1 MNQHLLSRIP
11 PARRGQRGLS
21 IMELMISM
29 AIGLMILTGLTLLFV
44 SSSSSTRE
52 LVKSAQQLENGRFAI
67 ETLRQDLMLAGF
79 YGRLGTLPAAPASI
93 PDPCDVSSTTTLYN
107 ALPVGVQIIDG
118 TATRPSCIPAAD
130 IVSGTDII
138 VVRRASTQ
146 AISAGAA
153 TINGEIYIQANP
165 VLAQIQ
171 TGNGSNMTTASAASG
186 AATTV
191 FNRDGTAA
199 PIRKYNVI
207 IYYVAPCS
215 VPAGGG
221 TACTGSTDDLGKPI
235 PSLKRRYLTVSGG
248 VASMVAETL
257 VEGIQNLQVEIGIDD
272 TPATVGTLTGYTGD
286 GSVDRYSACT
296 TSSACSVADMS
307 NVVAARVYVLAR
319 NTETTTGHIET
330 KTYSM
335 GALASAVAPAV
346 PPDAYKRHV
355 YSTEVRIINM
365 AGRRET

>member
-1 MNQHLLSRIP
+1 MNLHLVSRIP
-11 PARRGQRGLS
+11 PVRRGQRGLS

-29 AIGLMILTGLTLLFV
+29 SIGLMILTGLTLLFV
-44 SSSSSTRE
+44 NSSNSTRE

-79 YGRLGTLPAAPASI
+79 YGRLGALPAAPASI
-93 PDPCDVSSTTTLYN
+93 PDPCDVSSATTLYN
-107 ALPVGVQIIDG
+107 ATPVGVQIFDSS
-118 TATRPSCIPAAD
+118 AARPSCIPAAD
-130 IVSGTDII
+130 IVAGTDII

-146 AISAGAA
+146 VISAGTA
-153 TINGEIYIQANP
+153 TINGEIYIQSNA
-165 VLAQIQ
+165 VLAEIQ
-171 TGNGSNMTTASAASG
+171 TGNGSTMTSASAANG
-186 AATTV
+186 LAATV
-191 FNRDGTAA
+191 LNKDGTAA

-221 TACTGSTDDLGKPI
+221 TTCTGSTDDLGKRI
-235 PSLKRRYLTVSGG
+235 PTLKRRYLTVSGG
-248 VASMVAETL
+248 VASMVAEAL
-257 VEGIQNLQVEIGIDD
+257 VEGVDNLQVEIGIDD
-272 TPATVGTLTGYTGD
+272 TPTAVGSLTGYAGD

-296 TSSACSVADMS
+296 TSSVCSVTDLS

-330 KTYSM
+330 KTYSL